1 MNSVLVDEKLIRNAI
16 VRGDSIYIDWN
27 SDFDVFQDVSKVRV
41 REIRKKPE
49 YTLCKTYKNTTKNK
63 KIEVVFSKKALDM
76 LLELNKEHIEELKSN
91 VSAETDFSK
100 IQNNLNKLKESIK
113 TYEII
118 EKSVNSTLSI

>member
-27 SDFDVFQDVSKVRV
+27 ADFDVFQDVSKVKV
-41 REIRKKPE
+41 REVRKKPE
-49 YTLCKTYKNTTKNK
+49 YTLCKTHKNTTKNK
-63 KIEVVFSKKALDM
+63 KIEVVFSKKALGM

-91 VSAETDFSK
+91 VSAETDFNK